1 MKKLSC
7 YILIF
12 SVFIMA
18 LCLFLIFY
26 TAENS
31 IITSGEHN
39 FSLEKE
45 VTVIVDA
52 GHGGIDGGAVAA
64 DGTAE
69 KDLNLPIA
77 MYLNS
82 YLSALGVKTK
92 LTRAEDIS
100 IHSENAVT
108 VREIK
113 VSDIHNRMKII
124 EDTDNCI
131 FLSVHQNS
139 YGDSKYSG
147 AQVFY
152 SPNTTAS
159 AEIADSIQNT
169 IVTNLQPDNKRLI
182 KKSTKDIYLLYY
194 AAKPAVLVECGFMT
208 NSSELAMLKNEE
220 YQRKMAFSIA
230 VGILNYINKGC

>member
-1 MKKLSC
+1 MKKTGY
-7 YILIF
+7 YIFLF
-12 SVFIMA
+12 SVVIVS

-26 TAENS
+26 TAESS
-31 IITSGEHN
+31 IITSNN
-39 FSLEKE
+39 FSVNKE
-45 VTVIVDA
+45 ITVIVDA
-52 GHGGIDGGAVAA
+52 GHGGIDGGAVAE

-69 KDLNLPIA
+69 KDINLPIA
-77 MYLNS
+77 LYLEA

-100 IHSENAVT
+100 IHSPHANT

-131 FLSVHQNS
+131 FVSVHQNS
-139 YGDSKYSG
+139 YSNPKYSG

-159 AEIADSIQNT
+159 AEIADCIQASI
-169 IVTNLQPDNKRLI
+169 VSNLQNDNSRLI

-194 AAKPAVLVECGFMT
+194 AKKPAVLVECGFIT
-208 NSSELAMLKNEE
+208 NKNELELLKNGE

-230 VGILNYINKGC
+230 LGILNYINKGC

>member
-1 MKKLSC
+1 MKKTGY

-12 SVFIMA
+12 SVVIMS

-26 TAENS
+26 TAESS
-31 IITSGEHN
+31 IITSNN
-39 FSLEKE
+39 FSVDKE
-45 VTVIVDA
+45 ITVIVDA
-52 GHGGIDGGAVAA
+52 GHGGIDGGAVAE

-69 KDLNLPIA
+69 KDINLPVA
-77 MYLNS
+77 LYLEA
-82 YLSALGVKTK
+82 YLSAFGVKTK
-92 LTRAEDIS
+92 LTRNEDIS
-100 IHSENAVT
+100 IHSPHAKT

-131 FLSVHQNS
+131 FVSIHQNS
-139 YGDSKYSG
+139 YSNPKYSG

-159 AEIADSIQNT
+159 AEIADCIQASVVST
-169 IVTNLQPDNKRLI
+169 LQKDNGRLI
-182 KKSTKDIYLLYY
+182 KKSSKDIFLLYY
-194 AAKPAVLVECGFMT
+194 SKKPAVLVECGFIT
-208 NSSELAMLKNEE
+208 NKKELELLKNDE

-230 VGILNYINKGC
+230 LGIVNYINKGC